1 MSFHV
6 DLNTMDV
13 KMHRGDTGAF
23 FVGATRASETAWT
36 SDDRML
42 FTVKNATGDV
52 VMQRFYRLDDQ
63 WSVGDGIVLIE
74 FHNSDTDTWGNGQY
88 SMELRFDIDP
98 VWNGPAPVGRCV
110 DALTAGVRMVEGST
124 VRTVI
129 HSTLTIDD
137 IYGEI

>member
-1 MSFHV
+1 MSFKV
-6 DLNTMDV
+6 NLNTMDIT
-13 KMHRGDTGAF
+13 MHRGDTGAF
-23 FVGATRASETAWT
+23 FVGATKASETAWT

-42 FTVKNATGDV
+42 FTIKDAQGVTV
-52 VMQRFYRLDDQ
+52 LQRFYRLDDQ
-63 WSVGDGIVLIE
+63 WEVGDGIVLIE
-74 FHNSDTDTWGNGQY
+74 FHNSDTDTWEPGQY

-98 VWNGPAPVGRCV
+98 IWNGTAPVGRCV

-129 HSTLTIDD
+129 HSTLTIDN